1 MVEANLDDLKVDCF
15 AKQKKNLAKDQG
27 ISIVVRGKEGKES
40 GAKSKREQP
49 VYNLSSKKLW
59 SSSNTKLEWEIEQQT
74 PSNLDLECSISF
86 YHPHLTIAD
95 HWEKL
100 KCIEKTLQPIDF
112 QMFTVVEKR
121 YINEKLKHSFLRMW
135 R

>member
-86 YHPHLTIAD
+86 YHPLIS
-95 HWEKL
+95 K
-100 KCIEKTLQPIDF
+100 
-112 QMFTVVEKR
+112 
-121 YINEKLKHSFLRMW
+121 
-135 R
+135 